1 METKSELDNKAM
13 IRKIE
18 TALSYYDMVRN
29 SQRAYYERMREKKK
43 AEGTYKG
50 RGRPRKQKEEDAP
63 YPPLPPST
71 DDENTPSV
79 ASSQVAVPQ
88 TLPSLPPAS
97 QSGRRKVRLSAS
109 V

>member
-43 AEGTYKG
+43 ADGTYKG
-50 RGRPRKQKEEDAP
+50 RGRPRKVKEEDAP
-63 YPPLPPST
+63 YPPMPSST
-71 DDENTPSV
+71 ENV
-79 ASSQVAVPQ
+79 
-88 TLPSLPPAS
+88 
-97 QSGRRKVRLSAS
+97 
-109 V
+109 